1 MRSNCEV
8 VLMVRTEGGHTNVGS
23 GDNIGSK
30 LLAGSYLSDVNMVL
44 SDDTILITLIRGGPV
59 ELS

>member
-1 MRSNCEV
+1 M
-8 VLMVRTEGGHTNVGS
+8 EGGHTNLGT

-30 LLAGSYLSDVNMVL
+30 HSVGGRLSDVNMVL
-44 SDDTILITLIRGGPV
+44 SDDPVPILLIRSSPV